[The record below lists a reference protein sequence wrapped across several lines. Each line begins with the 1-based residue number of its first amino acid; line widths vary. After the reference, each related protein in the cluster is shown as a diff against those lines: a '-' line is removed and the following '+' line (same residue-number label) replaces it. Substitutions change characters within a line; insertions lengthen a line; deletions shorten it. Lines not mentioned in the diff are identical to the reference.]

1 MPEIM
6 LYDLALVAK
15 ALGKKLP
22 DEASDDADFDAV
34 MDSALNKPTYRVKSA
49 DSDRDELLQAMLD
62 DPRGP
67 ARHVAVA
74 DHDTLQ
80 GIDAVMRDAPNI
92 SDAIGLVR
100 RAAMLSWA
108 TGAPLA
114 IPPILLLGPPG
125 VGKTFAARRLAHAL
139 RVPFAEVSLATSDDT
154 AAICGHSLSWRG
166 ARLGLLARTLLD
178 DPGRCASP
186 VVLVDEIDKVSPWH
200 SREQP
205 LAIFHALLEP
215 ENARCFKDEFLE
227 VPVRAD
233 HVTWLL
239 TANDASDISPSL
251 IDRLTVVTV
260 AAPTS
265 EQQMGI
271 AAAIYRSSID
281 GQLDAFEPILADAVL
296 DAVGD
301 VPPRQVRRILMLALG
316 FAAGAGRRRLT
327 ADDVRAAAK
336 FGSQVTARTRI
347 GFHGGS

>member
-1 MPEIM
+1 MPEIN
-6 LYDLALVAK
+6 LYNLADVAR
-15 ALGKKLP
+15 ALGKKPP
-22 DEASDDADFDAV
+22 DCTPSDGDFDAM
-34 MDSALNKPTYRVKSA
+34 MDAAIKRPAYRVKSA

-67 ARHVAVA
+67 ARRLAVA
-74 DHDTLQ
+74 DHDTLCA
-80 GIDAVMRDAPNI
+80 IDTVLQDAPNL
-92 SDAIGLVR
+92 SEAVGLVR

-125 VGKTFAARRLAHAL
+125 VGKTYAARRVAIAL
-139 RVPFAEVSLATSDDT
+139 RVPFAEISMATSDDT

-178 DPGRCASP
+178 NPARCASP

-200 SREQP
+200 AREQP

-215 ENARCFKDEFLE
+215 ENARRFQDEFLE
-227 VPVRAD
+227 VPMRAD

-239 TANDASDISPSL
+239 TANSVEDIAPSL
-251 IDRLTVVTV
+251 IDRLTVVTI
-260 AAPTS
+260 AAPTAD
-265 EQQMGI
+265 QRALI
-271 AAAIYRSSID
+271 AAAIYRSLID
-281 GQLDAFEPILADAVL
+281 GQLTAFEPILADAVL
-296 DAVGD
+296 DAIGD
-301 VPPRQVRRILMLALG
+301 VPPRQVRRTLVIAMG
-316 FAAGAGRRRLT
+316 FAAGVGRRRLT

-336 FGSQVTARTRI
+336 FGSHAARTRI

>member
-1 MPEIM
+1 MPEIN
-6 LYDLALVAK
+6 LYDLADVAR
-15 ALGKKLP
+15 ALGKKPP
-22 DEASDDADFDAV
+22 DEMSDGLEFDAV
-34 MDSALNKPTYRVKSA
+34 IDKAVRRPAFRVQSA
-49 DSDRDELLQAMLD
+49 DSDRDEILQEMLD

-67 ARHVAVA
+67 ARRLAVA
-74 DHDTLQ
+74 DHETLR
-80 GIDAVMRDAPNI
+80 GIDAVMRDAPNL
-92 SDAIGLVR
+92 AEALGLVR

-108 TGAPLA
+108 TGAPLVV
-114 IPPILLLGPPG
+114 PPILLLGPPG
-125 VGKTFAARRLAHAL
+125 VGKTYAARRVAKAL
-139 RVPFAEVSLATSDDT
+139 RVPFAEISLATSDDT

-186 VVLVDEIDKVSPWH
+186 VMLVDEVDKVSPWH

-215 ENARCFKDEFLE
+215 ENSQRFKDEFLE

-233 HVTWLL
+233 FVTWLL
-239 TANDASDISPSL
+239 TANDVSDISPSL

-271 AAAIYRSSID
+271 AAAIYRSLID

-301 VPPRQVRRILMLALG
+301 VPPRQVRRVLMLALG

-336 FGSQVTARTRI
+336 FGSHAARTRI